1 MGVEFFF
8 EGFGFWDENFFF
20 DVCVDAEVLFEG
32 LELGEEDAVEGFVG
46 GWGFVEAD
54 GLTDIFEF
62 VFGVVVFA
70 EEAVDRV
77 FAAGEQKAGEAV
89 GGLGGVL
96 EEADIG
102 EQAGLFG
109 ADVFGEILDIVQ
121 EEVLQGEEDRVLG
134 FVVSG

>member
-1 MGVEFFF
+1 MGGQVFF
-8 EGFGFWDENFFF
+8 EGFGFWDEDLFF
-20 DVCVDAEVLFEG
+20 DVGVDAEVLFKG

-62 VFGVVVFA
+62 VFGVVMFT
-70 EEAVDRV
+70 EEAVDGV